1 MDDTGQPDPALE
13 PIQIVTDS
21 AHDDALGSRIA
32 ALLMVDFGLR
42 DLDLDVRSKSGSPS
56 HEEEETEMEGEEEAT
71 REELVMTVLRACGSE
86 LCAMEK
92 VYTPTEKAEV
102 MVKAHRVLVG
112 ACYHLRLSLLS

>member
-1 MDDTGQPDPALE
+1 
-13 PIQIVTDS
+13 
-21 AHDDALGSRIA
+21 
-32 ALLMVDFGLR
+32 MVDFGLR
-42 DLDLDVRSKSGSPS
+42 DLDLDVGSKLGSPLDEK
-56 HEEEETEMEGEEEAT
+56 EEAEVEEEEEAT

-112 ACYHLRLSLLS
+112 ACYHSR